1 MPKYSNTFDKMEKLL
16 QKIGK
21 YNLWDD
27 KRPNQGFLRAS
38 YLEKITGYIGN
49 RLIKVIVGQR
59 RSGKSY
65 LLRQIMNYLHEVK
78 KVNPKNIFY
87 LNKEYIAFDEI
98 NTGSDLE
105 MLYRQYLT
113 TFKVSGKKW
122 IFLDEVQNINNW
134 EKFVNSYA
142 QDFTDEYE
150 LFVTGSN
157 SKLLSGELATLL
169 SGRYVEFEVLP
180 FGLKEMAAARKREVN
195 REFFMDYLKTG
206 GLPEMLTFQ
215 EEEICRH
222 YVEDLINTIILRDI
236 AIRSQINDIA
246 LLRDVFSFLTVNIGN
261 YTSIGSIVKYFK
273 SRQKKTNYE
282 TLSTY
287 IGQLLDTFVIHEAK
301 RFNIRGK
308 QSLGGERKYYLND
321 LAFKNHTFGLFPQDM
336 GYNLENY
343 VYLELRRLG
352 YNVSV
357 GVMNSKEID
366 FVAEKSGKTIYI
378 QVAYLLANPETVDRE
393 FGNLLAIDDNFEKL
407 VVSLDETRFSDF
419 KGIRH
424 IWPWELEA

>member
-1 MPKYSNTFDKMEKLL
+1 MEKWL
-16 QKIGK
+16 QKIGR
-21 YNLWDD
+21 YNLWDG
-27 KRPNQGFLRAS
+27 KQPNQGFLRAT
-38 YLEKITGYIGN
+38 YLEKISGYIGN
-49 RLIKVIVGQR
+49 KLVKVIVGQR

-78 KVNPKNIFY
+78 NVNPKNIFY

-98 NTGSDLE
+98 TTDSDLE
-105 MLYRQYLT
+105 LLYRQYLA
-113 TFKVSGKKW
+113 TFEVTGKKW
-122 IFLDEVQNINNW
+122 IFLDEVQNIKDW

-180 FGLKEMAAARKREVN
+180 FGLREMAMARESEVN
-195 REFFMDYLKTG
+195 REFFIDYLKTG
-206 GLPEMLTFQ
+206 GLPEILTLHD
-215 EEEICRH
+215 EEVRRH

-236 AIRSQINDIA
+236 AMRSQINDIA
-246 LLRDVFSFLTVNIGN
+246 LLKEVFSFLSANIGS
-261 YTSIGSIVKYFK
+261 YTSIGNIVKYFK

-287 IGQLLDTFVIHEAK
+287 IGHLLDAFIVHEAK

-308 QSLGGERKYYLND
+308 QNLGGERKYYLND
-321 LAFKNHTFGLFPQDM
+321 LAFKNQTFGIFPEDM

-352 YNVSV
+352 YHVSV
-357 GVMNSKEID
+357 GVMNNKEID
-366 FVAEKSGKTIYI
+366 FVAEKHGKTIYI
-378 QVAYLLANPETVDRE
+378 QVAYLLANKETVERE

-407 VVSLDETRFSDF
+407 VVSLDETKFSDF

-424 IWPWELEA
+424 IWPWELGN

>member
-1 MPKYSNTFDKMEKLL
+1 MEKWL
-16 QKIGK
+16 QKIGR
-21 YNLWDD
+21 YNLWDG
-27 KRPNQGFLRAS
+27 KQPNQGFLRAT
-38 YLEKITGYIGN
+38 YLEKIAGYIGN
-49 RLIKVIVGQR
+49 KLVKVIVGQR

-78 KVNPKNIFY
+78 NVNPKNIFY

-98 NTGSDLE
+98 TTDSDLE
-105 MLYRQYLT
+105 LLYRQYLA
-113 TFKVSGKKW
+113 TFEVTGKKW
-122 IFLDEVQNINNW
+122 IFLDEVQNIKDW

-169 SGRYVEFEVLP
+169 SGRYVEFEVSP
-180 FGLKEMAAARKREVN
+180 FGLREMAMARESEVN
-195 REFFMDYLKTG
+195 REFFIDYLKTG
-206 GLPEMLTFQ
+206 GLPEILTLHD
-215 EEEICRH
+215 EEVRRH

-236 AIRSQINDIA
+236 AMRSQINDIA
-246 LLRDVFSFLTVNIGN
+246 LLKEVFSFLSVNIGS
-261 YTSIGSIVKYFK
+261 YTSIGNIVKYFK

-287 IGQLLDTFVIHEAK
+287 IGHLLDAFIVHEAK

-308 QSLGGERKYYLND
+308 QNLGGERKYYLND
-321 LAFKNHTFGLFPQDM
+321 LAFKNQTFGIFPEDM

-352 YNVSV
+352 YHVSV
-357 GVMNSKEID
+357 GVMNNKEID
-366 FVAEKSGKTIYI
+366 FVAEKHGKTIYI
-378 QVAYLLANPETVDRE
+378 QVAYLLANKETVERE

-407 VVSLDETRFSDF
+407 VVSLDETKFSDF

-424 IWPWELEA
+424 IWPWELGN

>member
-1 MPKYSNTFDKMEKLL
+1 MWL
-16 QKIGK
+16 QKIGR
-21 YNLWDD
+21 YNLWDG
-27 KRPNQGFLRAS
+27 KQPNQGFLRAT
-38 YLEKITGYIGN
+38 YLEKIAGYIGN
-49 RLIKVIVGQR
+49 KLVKVIVGQR

-78 KVNPKNIFY
+78 NVNPKNIFY

-98 NTGSDLE
+98 TTDSDLE
-105 MLYRQYLT
+105 LLYRQYLANFEVT
-113 TFKVSGKKW
+113 GKKW
-122 IFLDEVQNINNW
+122 IFLDEVQNIKDW

-180 FGLKEMAAARKREVN
+180 FGLREMAMARESEVN
-195 REFFMDYLKTG
+195 REFFIDYLKTG
-206 GLPEMLTFQ
+206 GLPEILTLHD
-215 EEEICRH
+215 EEVRRH

-236 AIRSQINDIA
+236 AMRSQINDIA
-246 LLRDVFSFLTVNIGN
+246 LLKEVFSFLSVNIGS
-261 YTSIGSIVKYFK
+261 YTSIGNIVKYFK

-287 IGQLLDTFVIHEAK
+287 IGHLLDAFIVHEAK

-308 QSLGGERKYYLND
+308 QNLGGERKYYLND
-321 LAFKNHTFGLFPQDM
+321 LAFKNQTFGIFPEDM

-352 YNVSV
+352 YHVSV
-357 GVMNSKEID
+357 GVMNNKEID
-366 FVAEKSGKTIYI
+366 FVAEKHGKTIYI
-378 QVAYLLANPETVDRE
+378 QVVYLLANKETVERE
-393 FGNLLAIDDNFEKL
+393 FCNLLAIDDNFEKL
-407 VVSLDETRFSDF
+407 VVSLDETKFSDF

-424 IWPWELEA
+424 IWPWELGN

>member
-1 MPKYSNTFDKMEKLL
+1 MEKWL
-16 QKIGK
+16 QKIGR
-21 YNLWDD
+21 YNLWDG
-27 KRPNQGFLRAS
+27 KQPNQGFLRAT
-38 YLEKITGYIGN
+38 YLEKIAGYIGN
-49 RLIKVIVGQR
+49 KLVKVIVGQR

-78 KVNPKNIFY
+78 NVNPKNIFY

-98 NTGSDLE
+98 TTDSDLE
-105 MLYRQYLT
+105 LLYRQYLA
-113 TFKVSGKKW
+113 TFEVTGKKW
-122 IFLDEVQNINNW
+122 IFLDEVQNIKDW

-180 FGLKEMAAARKREVN
+180 FGLREMAMARESEVN
-195 REFFMDYLKTG
+195 REFFIEYLKTG
-206 GLPEMLTFQ
+206 GLPEILTLHD
-215 EEEICRH
+215 EEVRRH

-236 AIRSQINDIA
+236 AMRSQINDIA
-246 LLRDVFSFLTVNIGN
+246 LLKEVFSFLSVNIGS
-261 YTSIGSIVKYFK
+261 YTSIGNIVKYFK

-287 IGQLLDTFVIHEAK
+287 IGHLLDAFIVHEAK

-308 QSLGGERKYYLND
+308 QNLGGERKYYLND
-321 LAFKNHTFGLFPQDM
+321 LAFKNQTFGIFPEDM

-352 YNVSV
+352 YHVSV
-357 GVMNSKEID
+357 GVMNNKEID
-366 FVAEKSGKTIYI
+366 FVAEKHGKTIYI
-378 QVAYLLANPETVDRE
+378 QVAYLLANKETVERE

-407 VVSLDETRFSDF
+407 VVSLDETKFSDF

-424 IWPWELEA
+424 IWPWELGN

>member
-1 MPKYSNTFDKMEKLL
+1 MEKWL
-16 QKIGK
+16 QKIGR
-21 YNLWDD
+21 YNLWDG
-27 KRPNQGFLRAS
+27 KQPNQGFLRAT
-38 YLEKITGYIGN
+38 YLEKIAGYIGN
-49 RLIKVIVGQR
+49 KLVKVIVGQR

-78 KVNPKNIFY
+78 NVNPKNIFY

-98 NTGSDLE
+98 TTDSDLE
-105 MLYRQYLT
+105 LLYRQYLA
-113 TFKVSGKKW
+113 TFEVTGKKW
-122 IFLDEVQNINNW
+122 IFLDEVQNIKDW

-180 FGLKEMAAARKREVN
+180 FGLREMAMARESEVN
-195 REFFMDYLKTG
+195 REFFIDYLKTG
-206 GLPEMLTFQ
+206 GLPEILTLHD
-215 EEEICRH
+215 EEVRRH

-236 AIRSQINDIA
+236 AMRSQINDIA
-246 LLRDVFSFLTVNIGN
+246 LLKEVFSFLSVNIGS
-261 YTSIGSIVKYFK
+261 YTSIGNIVKYFK

-287 IGQLLDTFVIHEAK
+287 IGHLLDAFIVHEAK

-308 QSLGGERKYYLND
+308 QNLGGERKYYLND
-321 LAFKNHTFGLFPQDM
+321 LAFKNQTFGIFPEDM

-352 YNVSV
+352 YHVSV
-357 GVMNSKEID
+357 GVMNNKEID
-366 FVAEKSGKTIYI
+366 FVAEKHGKTIYI
-378 QVAYLLANPETVDRE
+378 QVVYLLANKETVERE

-407 VVSLDETRFSDF
+407 VVSLDETKFSDF

-424 IWPWELEA
+424 IWPWELGN

>member
-1 MPKYSNTFDKMEKLL
+1 MDKLL
-16 QKIGK
+16 QKIRK
-21 YNLWDD
+21 YNLWDGVQ
-27 KRPNQGFLRAS
+27 PNQGYPRKS
-38 YLEKITGYIGN
+38 YLEKITGYIDN

-65 LLRQIMNYLHEVK
+65 LLRQIMNYLREVK
-78 KVNPKNIFY
+78 NVHPTNIFY
-87 LNKEYIAFDEI
+87 LNKEFIAFDEI
-98 NTGSDLE
+98 NTESDLDL
-105 MLYRQYLT
+105 LYQHYLS
-113 TFKVSGKKW
+113 TFEVTGKKW
-122 IFLDEVQNINNW
+122 IFLDEVQNISNW

-180 FGLKEMAAARKREVN
+180 FGLKEMAAAREKDVN
-195 REFFMDYLKTG
+195 RAFFLEYLKTG
-206 GLPEMLTFQ
+206 GLPEMLTLQ
-215 EEEICRH
+215 SEELCRH

-236 AIRSQINDIA
+236 ATRSQINDIA
-246 LLRDVFSFLTVNIGN
+246 LLREVFSFLTVNIGN
-261 YTSIGSIVKYFK
+261 YSSIGSIVKYFK
-273 SRQKKTNYE
+273 SRQKTTNYE

-287 IGQLLDTFVIHEAK
+287 IGHLLDTFIIHEA
-301 RFNIRGK
+301 RRYNIRGK

-321 LAFKNHTFGLFPQDM
+321 LAFKNHTSGFFPQDM

-352 YNVSV
+352 YKVSV

-366 FVAEKSGKTIYI
+366 FIAEKSGKTIYI
-378 QVAYLLANPETVDRE
+378 QVAYLLANQETIDRE
-393 FGNLLAIDDNFEKL
+393 FGNLLAVDDNYEKL
-407 VVSLDETRFSDF
+407 VITLDDARFSDF

-424 IWPWELEA
+424 IRPWELEA

>member
-1 MPKYSNTFDKMEKLL
+1 MEKWL
-16 QKIGK
+16 QKIGR
-21 YNLWDD
+21 YNLWDG
-27 KRPNQGFLRAS
+27 KQPNQGFLRAT
-38 YLEKITGYIGN
+38 YLEKIAGYIGN
-49 RLIKVIVGQR
+49 KLVKVIVGQR

-78 KVNPKNIFY
+78 NVNPKNIFY

-98 NTGSDLE
+98 TTDSDLE
-105 MLYRQYLT
+105 LLYRQYLA
-113 TFKVSGKKW
+113 TFEVTGKKW
-122 IFLDEVQNINNW
+122 IFLDEVQNIKDW

-180 FGLKEMAAARKREVN
+180 FGLREMAMARESEVN
-195 REFFMDYLKTG
+195 REFFIDYLKTG
-206 GLPEMLTFQ
+206 GLPEILTLHD
-215 EEEICRH
+215 EEVRRH

-236 AIRSQINDIA
+236 AMRSQINDIA
-246 LLRDVFSFLTVNIGN
+246 LLKEVFSFLSVNIGS
-261 YTSIGSIVKYFK
+261 YTSIGNIVKYFK

-287 IGQLLDTFVIHEAK
+287 IGHLLDAFIVHEAK

-308 QSLGGERKYYLND
+308 QNLGGERKYYLND
-321 LAFKNHTFGLFPQDM
+321 LAFKNQTFGIFPEDM

-352 YNVSV
+352 YHVSV
-357 GVMNSKEID
+357 GVMNNKEID
-366 FVAEKSGKTIYI
+366 FVAEKHGKTIYI
-378 QVAYLLANPETVDRE
+378 QVAYLLANKETVERE

-407 VVSLDETRFSDF
+407 VVSLDETKFSDF

-424 IWPWELEA
+424 IWPWELGN

>member
-1 MPKYSNTFDKMEKLL
+1 MEKWL
-16 QKIGK
+16 QKIGR
-21 YNLWDD
+21 YNLWDG
-27 KRPNQGFLRAS
+27 KQPNQGFLRAT
-38 YLEKITGYIGN
+38 YLEKISGYIGN
-49 RLIKVIVGQR
+49 KLVKVIVGQR

-78 KVNPKNIFY
+78 NVNPKNIFY

-98 NTGSDLE
+98 TTDSDLE
-105 MLYRQYLT
+105 LLYRQYLA
-113 TFKVSGKKW
+113 TFEVTGKKW
-122 IFLDEVQNINNW
+122 IFLDEVQNIKDW

-180 FGLKEMAAARKREVN
+180 FGLREMAMARESEVN
-195 REFFMDYLKTG
+195 REFFIDYLKTG
-206 GLPEMLTFQ
+206 GLPEILTLHD
-215 EEEICRH
+215 EEVRRH

-236 AIRSQINDIA
+236 AMRSQINDIA
-246 LLRDVFSFLTVNIGN
+246 LLKEVFSFLSVNIGS

-287 IGQLLDTFVIHEAK
+287 IGHLLDAFIVHEAK

-308 QSLGGERKYYLND
+308 QNLGGERKYYLND
-321 LAFKNHTFGLFPQDM
+321 LAFKNQTFGIFPEDM

-352 YNVSV
+352 YHVSV
-357 GVMNSKEID
+357 GVMNNKEID
-366 FVAEKSGKTIYI
+366 FVAEKHGKTIYI
-378 QVAYLLANPETVDRE
+378 QVAYLLANKETVERE

-407 VVSLDETRFSDF
+407 VVSLDETKFSDF

-424 IWPWELEA
+424 IWPWELGN

>member
-1 MPKYSNTFDKMEKLL
+1 MEKWL
-16 QKIGK
+16 QKIGR
-21 YNLWDD
+21 YNLWDG
-27 KRPNQGFLRAS
+27 KQPNQGFLRAT
-38 YLEKITGYIGN
+38 YLEKIAGYIGN
-49 RLIKVIVGQR
+49 KLVKVIVGQR

-78 KVNPKNIFY
+78 NVNPKNIFY

-98 NTGSDLE
+98 TTDSDLE
-105 MLYRQYLT
+105 LLYRQYLANFEVT
-113 TFKVSGKKW
+113 GKKW
-122 IFLDEVQNINNW
+122 IFLDEVQNIKDW

-180 FGLKEMAAARKREVN
+180 FGLREMAMARESEVN
-195 REFFMDYLKTG
+195 REFFIDYLKTG
-206 GLPEMLTFQ
+206 GLPEILTLHD
-215 EEEICRH
+215 EEVRRH

-236 AIRSQINDIA
+236 AMRSQINDIA
-246 LLRDVFSFLTVNIGN
+246 LLKEVFSFLSVNIGS
-261 YTSIGSIVKYFK
+261 YTSIGNIVKYFK

-287 IGQLLDTFVIHEAK
+287 IGHLLDAFIVHEAK

-308 QSLGGERKYYLND
+308 QNLGGERKYYLND
-321 LAFKNHTFGLFPQDM
+321 LAFKNQTFGIFPEDM

-352 YNVSV
+352 YHVSV
-357 GVMNSKEID
+357 GVMNNKEID
-366 FVAEKSGKTIYI
+366 FVAEKHGKTIYI
-378 QVAYLLANPETVDRE
+378 QVVYLLANKETVERE
-393 FGNLLAIDDNFEKL
+393 FCNLLAIDDNFEKL
-407 VVSLDETRFSDF
+407 VVSLDETKFSDF

-424 IWPWELEA
+424 IWPWELGN

>member
-1 MPKYSNTFDKMEKLL
+1 MEKWL
-16 QKIGK
+16 QKIGR
-21 YNLWDD
+21 YNLWDG
-27 KRPNQGFLRAS
+27 KQPNQGFLRAT
-38 YLEKITGYIGN
+38 YLEKIAGYIGN
-49 RLIKVIVGQR
+49 KLVKVIVGQR

-78 KVNPKNIFY
+78 NVNPKNIFY

-98 NTGSDLE
+98 TTDSDLE
-105 MLYRQYLT
+105 LLYRQYLA
-113 TFKVSGKKW
+113 TFEVTGKKW
-122 IFLDEVQNINNW
+122 IFLDEVQNIKDW

-169 SGRYVEFEVLP
+169 SGRYVEFEVSP
-180 FGLKEMAAARKREVN
+180 FGLREMAMARESEVN
-195 REFFMDYLKTG
+195 REFFIDYLKTG
-206 GLPEMLTFQ
+206 GLPEILTLHD
-215 EEEICRH
+215 EEVRRH

-236 AIRSQINDIA
+236 AMRSQINDIA
-246 LLRDVFSFLTVNIGN
+246 LLKEVFSFLSVNIGS
-261 YTSIGSIVKYFK
+261 YTSIGNIVKYFK

-287 IGQLLDTFVIHEAK
+287 IGHLLDAFIVHEAK

-308 QSLGGERKYYLND
+308 QNLGGERKYYLND
-321 LAFKNHTFGLFPQDM
+321 LAFKNQTFGIFPEDM

-352 YNVSV
+352 YHVSV
-357 GVMNSKEID
+357 GVMNNKEID
-366 FVAEKSGKTIYI
+366 FVAEKHGKTIYI
-378 QVAYLLANPETVDRE
+378 QVVYLLANKETVERE

-407 VVSLDETRFSDF
+407 VVSLDETKFSDF

-424 IWPWELEA
+424 IWPWELGN

>member
-1 MPKYSNTFDKMEKLL
+1 MEKWL
-16 QKIGK
+16 QKIGR
-21 YNLWDD
+21 YNLWDG
-27 KRPNQGFLRAS
+27 KQPNQGFLRAT
-38 YLEKITGYIGN
+38 YLEKISGYIGN
-49 RLIKVIVGQR
+49 KLVKVIVGQR

-78 KVNPKNIFY
+78 NVNPKNIFY

-98 NTGSDLE
+98 TTDSDLE
-105 MLYRQYLT
+105 LLYRQYLA
-113 TFKVSGKKW
+113 TFEVTGKKW
-122 IFLDEVQNINNW
+122 IFLDEVQNIKDW

-180 FGLKEMAAARKREVN
+180 FGLREMAMARESEVN
-195 REFFMDYLKTG
+195 REFFIDYLKTG
-206 GLPEMLTFQ
+206 GLPEILTLHD
-215 EEEICRH
+215 EEVRRH

-236 AIRSQINDIA
+236 AMRSQINDIA
-246 LLRDVFSFLTVNIGN
+246 LLKEVFSFLSVNIGS

-287 IGQLLDTFVIHEAK
+287 IGHLLDAFIVHEAK

-308 QSLGGERKYYLND
+308 QDLGGERKYYLND
-321 LAFKNHTFGLFPQDM
+321 LAFKNQTFGIFPEDM

-352 YNVSV
+352 YHVSV
-357 GVMNSKEID
+357 GVMNNKEID
-366 FVAEKSGKTIYI
+366 FVAEKHGKTIYI
-378 QVAYLLANPETVDRE
+378 QVAYLLANKETVERE
-393 FGNLLAIDDNFEKL
+393 FVNLLAIDDNFEKL
-407 VVSLDETRFSDF
+407 VVSLDETKFSDF

-424 IWPWELEA
+424 IWPWELGN